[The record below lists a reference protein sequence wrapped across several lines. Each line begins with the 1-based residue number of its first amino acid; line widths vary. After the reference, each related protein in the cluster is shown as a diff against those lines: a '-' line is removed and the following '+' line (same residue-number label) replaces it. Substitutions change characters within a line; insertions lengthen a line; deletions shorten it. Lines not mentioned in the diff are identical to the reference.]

1 MTIKLDIT
9 PEKLFII
16 GYIGSDRMRVGKEA
30 ANLLGYE
37 LLVLDDLIVKKDG
50 RPLKKLIMAMGEH
63 EYRNREYEILETYSK
78 KKGFVM
84 VCGDGIVLDEM
95 CITILKDNP
104 TLFVEEPLELLWSRV
119 QNDQAPLY
127 SFLENI
133 SKPFVHEKFNELYQ
147 LRLPLYQICS
157 TVKMEEKNEI

>member
-84 VCGDGIVLDEM
+84 AVSYTHLRAHETRHDLVCRL
-95 CITILKDNP
+95 L
-104 TLFVEEPLELLWSRV
+104 LE
-119 QNDQAPLY
+119 
-127 SFLENI
+127 
-133 SKPFVHEKFNELYQ
+133 KK
-147 LRLPLYQICS
+147 
-157 TVKMEEKNEI
+157 KKKKKN